1 MRRKYQ
7 LILIISISILIAY
20 FIYFFNRD
28 NKINIVALGDG
39 VASGET
45 SYNVDG
51 ISYNDYLKEYFE
63 SKKLLKKYNNSY
75 AYKNYKLNDIIN
87 DLKDNKLNK
96 EDKLNINQLIHK
108 ANIITISFGEE
119 ELSKMS
125 MTNDLTK
132 EAIKDFICE
141 YDDFIYM
148 LKDITDGKII
158 IIGLYENKY
167 LNKSNVIILN
177 SEISNIAL
185 RYNVIF
191 LDISDLAL
199 NKNYYLDNKS
209 FYFNYEAHEII
220 KDMIINSI

>member
-87 DLKDNKLNK
+87 DLKNNKLNK

-108 ANIITISFGEE
+108 AHIITVSFGEE

-132 EAIKDFICE
+132 EAINDFICE

-199 NKNYYLDNKS
+199 NKNYYLDGKS